1 MNHLPIYLL
10 ALGLLMGCAQSQQT
24 TTEEVPKLQ
33 YAFSK
38 KIKSINTQLKGYWK
52 SIGHGYILDASADSI
67 RLYSYTKS
75 FCYREKNDYLERLM
89 NSQTQFHQKN
99 DTLSIFLMDFGP
111 QTTHLQSRRDFVRIQ
126 KLPENHL
133 SFDELQQLP
142 PLKLFDLFI
151 ETLEENYAFSK
162 ERKLEWAKIR
172 KDLSEKI
179 SDSTTHEALFQ
190 MMGKITKSTKD
201 HHTKIIAKDGRKLQY
216 TRTPS
221 AQYVIDLFRKQTAV
235 SQLNKYFGLYFD
247 NNYKNISDSLLKGKG
262 QKVANQKIE
271 WGSLSEQIGYI
282 HIHSLTGFAD
292 SKLPRKQHIDTLNY
306 HMAQII
312 KALQDKEALIIDIS
326 FNFGGYDAAGLTI
339 ASYFTDTSRLAYQ
352 IQVFQQGQ
360 FYDESPLYV
369 RPAKGAR
376 FTKPVYLLMTDISRS
391 AAETFAMQMKAIP
404 QVKLVGMP
412 TLGILSDML
421 GKSIGPFYT
430 TSSNRRYV
438 APDGKVYEVSGVIP
452 DIPLQVFAAN
462 NTFNSHKNAV
472 SQLANMVER
481 NEVALKGF

>member
-1 MNHLPIYLL
+1 MHHLLVYLL
-10 ALGLLMGCAQSQQT
+10 ALGVLVGCTPGQST
-24 TTEEVPKLQ
+24 DIEDLPKLQ

-38 KIKSINTQLKGYWK
+38 ATKAIQPQLKGYWK

-67 RLYSYTKS
+67 RLHSYTKS

-89 NSQTQFHQKN
+89 NSQTQFIQKN

-111 QTTHLQSRRDFVRIQ
+111 QTTHLQSRRDFVRMKQ
-126 KLPENHL
+126 LPENHL

-162 ERKLEWAKIR
+162 ERKLEWTKIR
-172 KDLSEKI
+172 EDLSKNI
-179 SDSTTHEALFQ
+179 SDSTTQEALFQ
-190 MMGKITKSTKD
+190 MMGKVTKSAKD
-201 HHTKIIAKDGRKLQY
+201 HHTKIIAPDGRRLQY

-235 SQLNKYFGLYFD
+235 EQLNKYFGLYFD
-247 NNYKNISDSLLKGKG
+247 TNYKNISDSLLKGKG
-262 QKVANQKIE
+262 QKVANNKIE
-271 WGSLSEQIGYI
+271 WGSLNEQIGYI

-306 HMAQII
+306 YMERIV
-312 KALQDKEALIIDIS
+312 KKLQDKKALVVDIS

-339 ASYFTDTSRLAYQ
+339 ASYFTEVPQLAYQ

-360 FYDESPLYV
+360 FYNESSLYV
-369 RPAKGAR
+369 HPAKYTR

-421 GKSIGPFYT
+421 GKSIGPFYS
-430 TSSNRRYV
+430 TSSNRKYV
-438 APDGKVYEVSGVIP
+438 APDGKVYELSGVPP
-452 DIPLQVFAAN
+452 DIPLQVFTAKDV
-462 NTFNSHKNAV
+462 FNSHKNAV
-472 SQLANMVER
+472 RQLVKMIEKS
-481 NEVALKGF
+481 LQD